1 MIDQRLLTYIEQE
14 LKRGVP
20 SAAIKNVLRDVG
32 WADEVIDQAFA
43 VVQNQIIPPSPNQ
56 AISKATTEENSEI
69 LPQIKKIS
77 TAKAGDKNKKLSL
90 VLIIGLTIAILIILT
105 GSWYF
110 IFIVQNKQTPI
121 ADETIPNILK
131 KQDLNP
137 QVLNQPIEMAE
148 NGNNN
153 AMTATTSLEQITNDS
168 LISNPI
174 ISKSTNDNATGTLA
188 SVGGDMANDNKRKE
202 DLDKLAAAQKLWFAE
217 HKSYYTCNLTAGDC
231 GGRPYGLPDQIG
243 IYLNNV
249 NQDPLAG
256 NYANK
261 KAVCGKDYV
270 YCGLNNVLYPN
281 FFCYYAKLE
290 SGGYYT
296 VSQTGSAIRQS
307 APKFLNNV
315 AFRNK
320 MK

>member
-1 MIDQRLLTYIEQE
+1 
-14 LKRGVP
+14 
-20 SAAIKNVLRDVG
+20 
-32 WADEVIDQAFA
+32 
-43 VVQNQIIPPSPNQ
+43 
-56 AISKATTEENSEI
+56 
-69 LPQIKKIS
+69 
-77 TAKAGDKNKKLSL
+77 
-90 VLIIGLTIAILIILT
+90 
-105 GSWYF
+105 
-110 IFIVQNKQTPI
+110 
-121 ADETIPNILK
+121 
-131 KQDLNP
+131 
-137 QVLNQPIEMAE
+137 VLNQPIEMAE

-281 FFCYYAKLE
+281 FSVITLSLKA
-290 SGGYYT
+290 
-296 VSQTGSAIRQS
+296 VAIIRYRKREARYVNPRQ
-307 APKFLNNV
+307 KFLNNV